1 MQPSEYIPG
10 SKKGPMLALEMGNP
24 FSFGYQTVNGSGYSS
39 NYLDPH
45 VVMLNGTINVKDD
58 GGKAN
63 SDGLPDEQGPNVNY
77 SDDVNYSAQF
87 DAGIG
92 KIIMMKTNNF
102 EFEGSTSVLYDHLRI
117 EWSNNGTTWFKLN
130 STVAPDISKW
140 LYFVD
145 APRIMFSQ
153 TID

>member
-1 MQPSEYIPG
+1 
-10 SKKGPMLALEMGNP
+10 
-24 FSFGYQTVNGSGYSS
+24 
-39 NYLDPH
+39 
-45 VVMLNGTINVKDD
+45 MLNGTINVKDD

-63 SDGLPDEQGPNVNY
+63 SDGLPDELGPNVNY
-77 SDDVNYSAQF
+77 SDNVNYSAQF

-117 EWSNNGTTWFKLN
+117 EWSNNGTTWSKLN

-140 LYFVD
+140 LYFDEPLV
-145 APRIMFSQ
+145 
-153 TID
+153 